1 MIPQTT
7 RETVEAKPTDE
18 SNKLRARRANNVPS
32 DEFRKRG
39 RARTCSSQQQ
49 QQLARLRGGT
59 RRIVADE
66 ITLRGDSRELKGN
79 QEVASRFGKFVAS
92 FNGQRERKTS
102 GEDGTRARERRDRVP
117 AWLG

>member
-7 RETVEAKPTDE
+7 RETVEANATDE

-49 QQLARLRGGT
+49 QLAGLRGGT